1 MFFSV
6 IVTIYNGEAFLA
18 PCLDS
23 ILMNAAG
30 NYELIIVDDGSTDS
44 TVMICDDYADRYN
57 HVECVHTENQG
68 IGNARQAGLDVASG
82 EYVFFVDGDDVWD
95 ESFCLRRMEETIKGS
110 LADLYVFG
118 YVLRG
123 MSHESHRDS
132 YFTIEASSFDDWRDS
147 QSRFLSFFP
156 NGLMFLCWNKIFRRQ
171 CIVDNGV
178 MSVHQHM
185 EDFRFVL
192 EFLKYAK
199 KVVFLPEMPYI
210 HIKRGDQDL
219 SSTLYQGMLDGYN
232 CCHSLL
238 LSLFDNEYAA
248 VIHQIMAPTYIAT
261 IDRHLGFIDSHR
273 NEMTA
278 KRVIA
283 EVCNNALAKQS
294 FLQYHPN
301 STSERVGF
309 FLMRNGRFGALRLY
323 RKMVRTVKG
332 LVC

>member
-30 NYELIIVDDGSTDS
+30 NYELIIVDDGSTDK
-44 TVMICDDYADRYN
+44 TGKICDDYATRYDQ
-57 HVECVHTENQG
+57 VECVHTENQG

-82 EYVFFVDGDDVWD
+82 EYVIFVDGDDVWD
-95 ESFCLRRMEETIKGS
+95 ESFCLRRMEEIIRGN

-118 YVLRG
+118 YVLRR
-123 MSHESHRDS
+123 MSRESHRDS
-132 YFTIEASSFDDWRDS
+132 YFTVEASSFDDWRDS
-147 QSRFLSFFP
+147 QSRFLSYFP

-171 CIVDNGV
+171 CIVNNGV
-178 MSVHQHM
+178 MSVNQHM

-210 HIKRGDQDL
+210 HVKRGDQDL

-232 CCHSLL
+232 CCHNLF
-238 LSLFDNEYAA
+238 LSLFDNEYTA
-248 VIHQIMAPTYIAT
+248 VIHQIMAPAYIAT
-261 IDRHLGFIDSHR
+261 IDRHLGFIDSHKEEEIAKDVLQEVYN
-273 NEMTA
+273 NE
-278 KRVIA
+278 
-283 EVCNNALAKQS
+283 LAKQS
-294 FLQYHPN
+294 FIYYRPN
-301 STSERVGF
+301 SLSERVSF

-323 RKMVRTVKG
+323 RKAVRTVKR
-332 LVC
+332 LVG